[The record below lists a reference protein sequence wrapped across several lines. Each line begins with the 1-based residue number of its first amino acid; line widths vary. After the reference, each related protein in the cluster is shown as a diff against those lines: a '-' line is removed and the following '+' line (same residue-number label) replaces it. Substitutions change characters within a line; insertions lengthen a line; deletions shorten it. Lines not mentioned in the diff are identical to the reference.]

1 MEMKRILVFCRHG
14 ADVESFF
21 EELSSSMKVQGINKS
36 KKSFCT
42 EYEVFEFININSR
55 GADGLKAHDFLLSP
69 CLLKTGG
76 IDLIEQAVNLG
87 RSYTAI
93 YP

>member
-1 MEMKRILVFCRHG
+1 MEMKRIIIFCRHG

-21 EELSSSMKVQGINKS
+21 EELSRSMKVQGINKS
-36 KKSFCT
+36 RKSFCT
-42 EYEVFEFININSR
+42 KYEVFEFININSR
-55 GADGLKAHDFLLSP
+55 GVDALRAHDFFLSP

-76 IDLIEQAVNLG
+76 NDLIERALNLG
-87 RSYTAI
+87 RGYTAI